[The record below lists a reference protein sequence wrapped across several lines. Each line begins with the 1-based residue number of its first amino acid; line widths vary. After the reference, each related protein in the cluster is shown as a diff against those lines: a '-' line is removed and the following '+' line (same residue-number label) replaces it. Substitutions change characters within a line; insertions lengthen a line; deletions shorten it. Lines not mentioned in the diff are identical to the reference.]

1 MDIQLNSFFND
12 IRIKKRIKLIEEN
25 KLNILA
31 LVGVGFV
38 AALLLSFILP
48 KNYIA
53 TSVVKFNYNSI
64 SNGLLGSSGSLAKEV
79 ELLKSNQVLFS
90 SQRQLAENGLNF
102 EVEDLL
108 ASLEVEEDQAGSAV
122 IIIANSNDGENSAKI
137 ANTISAD
144 FFHECQLNNRSAY
157 LSILKVLNDRD
168 GLLQQ
173 QLKSRAPVSSQNS
186 LSAANDQTVTQIAE
200 FESELEAV
208 EMDNQFYSL
217 QFEELQKIIDN
228 KFPEVFG
235 QISILNNPSLKPLK
249 EKIERIEVQNN
260 LINVLQK
267 LRGFEVSYPWDEKY
281 DANKLEEYKTTF
293 FSQLNSITK
302 DVAEK
307 NNIVDKE
314 HFYKLANK
322 YYSNQFN
329 LNAVDQTKSVIF
341 STMTSLEDK
350 FNRISFELLDLARE
364 IRTQRFSSNLNQK
377 IKSKIIRV
385 KEQENSFMAEP
396 VSIQLAETPE
406 SFSSPSV
413 TLNLFLGV
421 LLGLAAGIFR
431 TFRNSGKDFD
441 IIESHTEIEEA
452 GYKLISQIPHF
463 DSEDSLLF
471 DSNIKSENEILNPK
485 LIHAFEN
492 VGAYLKYGN
501 LERPLRTVF
510 VTSGSN
516 EEGKSVVAS
525 NIALALANK
534 NNKVLL
540 VDADLIKPE
549 LHKIFRIKSTPSLAH
564 YLFRKKEFEEI
575 IRKTF
580 NKNLDLITCI
590 EFPQNP
596 SIIITSERMKNF
608 MEIVEKDYDYVIY
621 DSSSLY
627 SLKESCFIG
636 KNVDETIL
644 VVRANSTKFSEI
656 SKLETILN
664 ENGVVN
670 FDVILNDV

>member
-1 MDIQLNSFFND
+1 
-12 IRIKKRIKLIEEN
+12 
-25 KLNILA
+25 
-31 LVGVGFV
+31 
-38 AALLLSFILP
+38 
-48 KNYIA
+48 
-53 TSVVKFNYNSI
+53 
-64 SNGLLGSSGSLAKEV
+64 
-79 ELLKSNQVLFS
+79 
-90 SQRQLAENGLNF
+90 
-102 EVEDLL
+102 
-108 ASLEVEEDQAGSAV
+108 
-122 IIIANSNDGENSAKI
+122 
-137 ANTISAD
+137 
-144 FFHECQLNNRSAY
+144 
-157 LSILKVLNDRD
+157 
-168 GLLQQ
+168 
-173 QLKSRAPVSSQNS
+173 
-186 LSAANDQTVTQIAE
+186 
-200 FESELEAV
+200 
-208 EMDNQFYSL
+208 MDNQFYSL

-350 FNRISFELLDLARE
+350 FNQISFELLDLARE

-656 SKLETILN
+656 SKLETILS